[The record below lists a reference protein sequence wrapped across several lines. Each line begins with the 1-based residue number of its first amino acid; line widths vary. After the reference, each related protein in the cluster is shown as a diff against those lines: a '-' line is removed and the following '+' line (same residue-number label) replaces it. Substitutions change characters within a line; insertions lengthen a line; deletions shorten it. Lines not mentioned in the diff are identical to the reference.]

1 MTKGGTDWSS
11 WSSYKKGA
19 TYKWLKKFPNKYV

>member
-11 WSSYKKGA
+11 WSSLNGERYKEFLIEFK
-19 TYKWLKKFPNKYV
+19 N

>member
-11 WSSYKKGA
+11 WSSLNGA
-19 TYKWLKKFPNKYV
+19 RHKEFLAEFKH